1 MATRLPTTLGALR
14 ASEFTPARLS
24 RSVKDELRENLI
36 AKLRDS
42 AKTKAPL
49 FPGIIGYD
57 DTVVPQ
63 IVNAVLSRH
72 NFILLGLRGQAKSR
86 ILRALTTLMDPHLPY
101 IAGSEVRDSPYVPI
115 SQFGRNQIAKLGDET
130 PIAWLSPDDRYV
142 EKLATPDVTVADLVG
157 DIDPIKAAR
166 SNQDLGSEL
175 TMHYGLLPRAN
186 RGIFAINEL
195 PDLAG
200 KIQVALFNIMQE
212 GDVQIKGY
220 PVRLPL
226 DVAIVFSANPE
237 DYTARGKIVTPLK
250 DRIGS
255 EIRTHYP
262 EDIEE
267 GIVITAQEAWSKR
280 PTSTIEIPH
289 YIRQIIEQIAF
300 SAREDKKVDKRSG
313 VSQRL
318 PISTMELVISNA
330 ERRALL
336 HNESLVVPRVGDIY
350 AALPGISGKIELE
363 YEGEMR
369 GADTVIREI
378 IRASVAHVFDQYF
391 ADTNTQ
397 QIEQWFNLGG
407 TVQLND
413 AQPATSSL
421 EELKQIQGLIEKL
434 SPLQVNSKS
443 KSEVAV
449 SAAEFL
455 LEGMYAHKRISRT
468 EERSFTAAEKKLR
481 NDQASQ
487 YAERIR
493 EREIDREEAIRNRT
507 RRGFN

>member
-1 MATRLPTTLGALR
+1 MAIPLPQTLGALR
-14 ASEFTPARLS
+14 ASDYTPARLA

-36 AKLRDS
+36 ARLRD
-42 AKTKAPL
+42 AARTRTPL
-49 FPGIIGYD
+49 FPGIVGYD

-63 IVNAVLSRH
+63 IVNAVLSKH

-86 ILRALTTLMDPHLPY
+86 ILRALTTLLDPHCPY
-101 IAGSEVRDSPYVPI
+101 VAGSELRDNPYAPI
-115 SQFGRNQIAKLGDET
+115 SQFSRNLIAKMGDET
-130 PIAWLSPDDRYV
+130 PIAWLSPGERYV

-262 EDIEE
+262 ENIEE
-267 GIVITAQEAWSKR
+267 GLTITAQEAWSTR
-280 PTSTIEIPH
+280 PASNIEIPH
-289 YIRQIIEQIAF
+289 YIRQIVEQIAF

-318 PISTMELVISNA
+318 PISTMELVVSNA
-330 ERRALL
+330 ERRAFL
-336 HNESLVVPRVGDIY
+336 HGEKLAVPRVGDIY
-350 AALPGISGKIELE
+350 AALPGITGKIELE

-378 IRASVAHVFDQYF
+378 IRTSVAGVFDQYF
-391 ADTNTQ
+391 ADANTQ

-413 AQPATSSL
+413 AQAAADSQK
-421 EELKQIQGLIEKL
+421 ELQQIQGLFEKL
-434 SPLQVNSKS
+434 SPLKINSKS
-443 KSEVAV
+443 SAEVAV

-468 EERSFTAAEKKLR
+468 EERSFTAAEKKQR
-481 NDQASQ
+481 NNEAAN
-487 YAERIR
+487 YAEKMR
-493 EREIDREEAIRNRT
+493 EREIEEYGAKNRT